1 MNRLFVAYKPP
12 FISSNWFLGRLKKK
26 YKAQK
31 AGFSGTL
38 DPAAKGVL
46 VIAFGKYTRLFRFLA
61 KTPKAYR
68 TTLWLGAVSE
78 GLDIEH
84 VKQVDIVPPLDEAR
98 VREAVAGLTAVTSQI
113 PPKFSAK
120 WVDGTRA
127 YDLARKGHEVEL
139 QPMDVTIYETR
150 FIAYCHPYIT
160 FEATVSE
167 GTYIRTLAQ
176 TLAERLGSYG
186 ILSSLERLREGPFVY
201 DHEKALDIQNYIDL
215 LENRFLGDPEMM
227 AQGKKLQPQDF
238 ALCDDGIY
246 KVLQHGTI
254 SIIEI
259 ADGKVSYLINQM
271 ERE

>member
-26 YKAQK
+26 YGTKK
-31 AGFSGTL
+31 GGFSGTL
-38 DPAAKGVL
+38 DPTAKGVL

-61 KTPKAYR
+61 KAPKTYR

-78 GLDIEH
+78 GLDVEH
-84 VKQVDIVPPLDEAR
+84 VSEVNDVPGLDEAA
-98 VREAVAGLTAVTSQI
+98 VRREIEALTAITSQI

-120 WVDGTRA
+120 WVDGKRA

-139 QPMDVTIYETR
+139 KPMDVTIYETK
-150 FIAYCHPYIT
+150 FIAYCHPFIT

-176 TLAERLGSYG
+176 TLAENLGSYG

-201 DHEKALDIQNYIDL
+201 DHEKALDICKYIDL
-215 LENRFLGDPEMM
+215 PSNTFLGDPEDM
-227 AQGKKLQPQDF
+227 AQGKKLPPEAF
-238 ALCDDGIY
+238 AITHEGTY
-246 KVLQHGTI
+246 KVLQDDTI

-259 ADGKVSYLINQM
+259 ADGKVGYLINRM
-271 ERE
+271 EIE